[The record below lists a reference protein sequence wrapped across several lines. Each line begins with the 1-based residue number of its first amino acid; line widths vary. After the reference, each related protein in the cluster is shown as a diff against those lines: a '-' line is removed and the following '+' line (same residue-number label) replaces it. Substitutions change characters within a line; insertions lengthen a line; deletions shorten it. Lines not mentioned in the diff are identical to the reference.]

1 MAGLCDNSRVELTNP
16 HGGLAIPKNQWILDW
31 LKGFLD
37 SECMPE
43 VHGKFKNDRDFSLED
58 TAIIGGEV

>member
-1 MAGLCDNSRVELTNP
+1 MAGLCDTSRVKLTNP

-31 LKGFLD
+31 LNGFLD
-37 SECMPE
+37 SECMSE

-58 TAIIGGEV
+58 TAVIGGEA